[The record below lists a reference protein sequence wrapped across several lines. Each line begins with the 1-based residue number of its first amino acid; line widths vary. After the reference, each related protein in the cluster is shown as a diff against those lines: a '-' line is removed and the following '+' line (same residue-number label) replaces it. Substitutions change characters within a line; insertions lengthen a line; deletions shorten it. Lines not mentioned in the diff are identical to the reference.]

1 MTRLRI
7 LVGLVLLG
15 AATASA
21 QSIPPVTKSKAAAR
35 KAVDAT
41 NAHTAAMTAEP
52 KTALEAQRAA
62 GDSGRTAGSGRAT
75 GSAAGSTAVPSSTD
89 AARSDTAFRRE
100 VFSYAP
106 SGRRDPFVS
115 LMANGELMP
124 VITDLRVKGILYDAK
139 DGNSVAML
147 IDAST
152 KEEYRVRTGMTI
164 GRMRVARI
172 TKKTVTFTIEE
183 FGFSRQET
191 LALSDPTKEKGQ

>member
-1 MTRLRI
+1 MTRMRI
-7 LVGLVLLG
+7 LLGLVLLG
-15 AATASA
+15 ATTASA
-21 QSIPPVTKSKAAAR
+21 QSLPPITKSKATAQR
-35 KAVDAT
+35 AVDAT

-62 GDSGRTAGSGRAT
+62 GDSGRTSEGARAT
-75 GSAAGSTAVPSSTD
+75 GSAAGSAAIPSSADD
-89 AARSDTAFRRE
+89 ARPDTVFRRE
-100 VFSYAP
+100 VFNYAS

-124 VITDLRVKGILYDAK
+124 VITDLQVKGILYDAK
-139 DGNSVAML
+139 HGNSVAML

-152 KEEYRVRTGMTI
+152 KEEYRVKTGMTL

-172 TKKTVTFTIEE
+172 GEKSVTFTIEE
-183 FGFSRQET
+183 FGYSRQET